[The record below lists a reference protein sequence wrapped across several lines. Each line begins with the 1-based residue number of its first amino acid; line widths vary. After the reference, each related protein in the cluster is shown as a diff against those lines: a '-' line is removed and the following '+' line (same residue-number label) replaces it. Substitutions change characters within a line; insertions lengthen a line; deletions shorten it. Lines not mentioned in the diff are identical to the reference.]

1 MGAENFKNFENK
13 ALIFKVNGHHFK
25 DAVVITLNGSDLF
38 DIYYVNRKQEIVD
51 MATDIYFDD
60 LVDTIDKKIEYI
72 ADYK

>member
-38 DIYYVNRKQEIVD
+38 DIYYVIVSRKLLTWLPIFIL
-51 MATDIYFDD
+51 MIWLTPLIKR
-60 LVDTIDKKIEYI
+60 LNI
-72 ADYK
+72 